1 MISSFYNSYKNI
13 NIMKSDIMVFLGLL
27 FLSVLGLWLFL
38 APHDVLTITEHI
50 FYKSAG
56 LILLG
61 LSFIL
66 FKELK
71 DYSDDDED

>member
-1 MISSFYNSYKNI
+1 
-13 NIMKSDIMVFLGLL
+13 MKSDVMVFLGLL
-27 FLSVLGLWLFL
+27 FLSVLGLWLLL
-38 APHDVLTITEHI
+38 APHDTFAITEYI

-56 LILLG
+56 VILLG

-71 DYSDDDED
+71 DYSGDED

>member
-1 MISSFYNSYKNI
+1 
-13 NIMKSDIMVFLGLL
+13 MKSDVMVFLGLL

-38 APHDVLTITEHI
+38 APHDTLTIVEHI

-56 LILLG
+56 IILLIL
-61 LSFIL
+61 SYVL

-71 DYSDDDED
+71 DYSDEED